1 MARLVAP
8 NKAIKEVG
16 FRTEKRNGVLKGNDG
31 IYNVNDPKVIA
42 RMKAEGFTESYAVG
56 GADFAKTGECHP
68 NTYILTRNCGK
79 CGTKSRA
86 CGTCKE
92 ILSPCECE

>member
-1 MARLVAP
+1 MVRLVAP

-16 FRTEKRNGVLKGNDG
+16 VTTEKRKRLIKGDGG
-31 IYNVNDPKVIA
+31 IYNVNDPKIVA
-42 RMKAEGFTESYAVG
+42 RLKSEGFTESYAVG
-56 GADFAKTGECHP
+56 GANFAPTGECHP

-79 CGTKSRA
+79 CGKKSRA